1 LPNGTQV
8 PAANGSIDWSKKH
21 TRTIG
26 EKSRFFQTMRTT
38 FFVRGGVIL
47 KQEQSEPGREHFMKR
62 PLQALAILALIT
74 TAGVR
79 PAAAQNRYIVRTN
92 GGLTSILHLCLA
104 ANCQVQGS
112 LDGQIGQTF
121 LVTSNGNLLS
131 NLLNS
136 TFNLLSALLG
146 IQSIEADRL
155 LPLPLKP
162 LSGIPPGLNDNAPVN
177 YYGTVVWH
185 GYAAQPATQIIRLND
200 AQRGFNLTG
209 AGIVAVIDTGVDTSH
224 PVLVPVL
231 LPGYDFTRNQ
241 PGASE
246 FLDVPQL
253 QNQGTGSETQQP
265 VLVQQS
271 SAAILDQS
279 SAAILDGG
287 PYSAFG
293 HGTMT
298 TGLVHLVAPRAKIL
312 PLKAFS
318 SDDTA
323 YLSNIVAALYYA
335 VGHQA
340 NIVNMS
346 FDVSSPSAALSQ
358 AVSYAN
364 QHGII
369 MVAAAGNEST
379 SAPVYPAALNGN
391 VIGIASTSDA
401 DQLSSFSN
409 YGSADVW
416 IAAPGEYIVS
426 TYPGGTYASAS
437 GTSFSSPLV
446 AGTASLL
453 LQAKSS
459 LRPSDASDALS
470 HAIQLTPNLNHGR
483 LDAYQAVSAWVN
495 STGSGNKPDPCLIFC
510 N

>member
-1 LPNGTQV
+1 MEGT
-8 PAANGSIDWSKKH
+8 K
-21 TRTIG
+21 T
-26 EKSRFFQTMRTT
+26 
-38 FFVRGGVIL
+38 
-47 KQEQSEPGREHFMKR
+47 MKR
-62 PLQALAILALIT
+62 VIPSLVMLALLAT
-74 TAGVR
+74 VGVR
-79 PAAAQNRYIVRTN
+79 PASAQSRYIVRTN
-92 GGLTSILHLCLA
+92 KGLNSVLNLCLF

-112 LDGQIGQTF
+112 LDGQIGQTY
-121 LVTSNGNLLS
+121 LVTSTGNLIS
-131 NLLNS
+131 NLLTN
-136 TFNLLSALLG
+136 TVNLLEALLG

-155 LPLPLKP
+155 LPLPQQP
-162 LSGIPPGLNDNAPVN
+162 LTSIPSTLSNNTPVN
-177 YYGTVVWH
+177 YYGTVVIS
-185 GYAAQPATQIIRLND
+185 GYVNQPATQIIRLSD
-200 AQRGFNLTG
+200 AQQGFNLSGT
-209 AGIVAVIDTGVDTSH
+209 GIVAVIDTGVDTTH
-224 PVLVPVL
+224 PVLYPVL

-253 QNQGTGSETQQP
+253 EPSNVQGSGTQQP

-298 TGLVHLVAPRAKIL
+298 SGLVHLAAPRAQIL

-318 SDDTA
+318 ANGTG

-335 VGHQA
+335 VQHQA

-346 FDVSSPSAALSQ
+346 FDLPTASPSLNQ

-364 QHGII
+364 QNGLIL
-369 MVAAAGNEST
+369 VAAAGNEST
-379 SAPVYPAALNGN
+379 SAAVYPAALNSS
-391 VIGIASTSDA
+391 VMGIASTSNT

-409 YGSADVW
+409 YGSTDVW
-416 IAAPGEYIVS
+416 IAAPGEYVTS
-426 TYPGGTYASAS
+426 TYPGGTFAAAS

-446 AGTASLL
+446 AGTTALL
-453 LQAKSS
+453 MQAKPSLTQSAASS
-459 LRPSDASDALS
+459 AFS

-483 LDAYQAVSAWVN
+483 LDAYQAVTAWM
-495 STGSGNKPDPCLIFC
+495 
-510 N
+510 